1 MTVIEVAERKDRYR
15 AASFYFFT
23 AMSLITLWWSLAR
36 PESDSLRGLWIGLT
50 CAWR

>member
-23 AMSLITLWWSLAR
+23 AMVIAHGVGKKSLAR
-36 PESDSLRGLWIGLT
+36 RLEI
-50 CAWR
+50 